1 MKLIENIGSNLLLF
15 FSKVGSTIIFLIN
28 TFKQITKKNFPKK
41 ELIENILKIG
51 YSSLPV
57 IMVTSF
63 FTGMVLAFQTGTYME
78 SKIKGIARYM
88 GAGIALT
95 MVRELGPVLTSLLIA
110 GRSGSAIAAE
120 IGTMKITEQIDA
132 LTVMGINPLQYV
144 VLPKVIAGMI
154 SFPLLVIFADLMGII
169 GGALIATIVVGQPI
183 GIYFSGIRTLIDFS
197 QVFHGLF
204 KSIFFGLSVTFLSC
218 YNGYNVMGGSREVG
232 IATTKAVV
240 SGNMSVFILDY
251 IVTSIAI

>member
-1 MKLIENIGSNLLLF
+1 MIIENIGFKIINF
-15 FSKVGSTIIFLIN
+15 FSKIGHGIIFLVKTI
-28 TFKQITKKNFPKK
+28 KQINKKNFPFK
-41 ELIENILKIG
+41 ELIDNILKIG

-78 SKIKGIARYM
+78 TKIKGIARYM

-132 LTVMGINPLQYV
+132 LTVMGINPLQYII
-144 VLPKVIAGMI
+144 LPRILAGMI
-154 SFPLLVIFADLMGII
+154 GFPILVIFADLTGIL
-169 GGALIATIVVGQPI
+169 GGALIASVVVGQPLT
-183 GIYFSGIRTLIDFS
+183 IYFSGIRMLIDFS
-197 QVFHGLF
+197 QIFHGLF
-204 KSIFFGLSVTFLSC
+204 KSMFFGLSVIFLSC
-218 YNGYNVMGGSREVG
+218 YHGYHVIGGSREVG

-240 SGNMSVFILDY
+240 SGSMSVFILDY
-251 IVTSIAI
+251 IITSIAI